1 MQSGANL
8 AEQPENHDDDIGS
21 HARDEME
28 NMQLSDDENMFITRH
43 SVVFPEEQQ
52 QKVIVE
58 PTIVCLMCRTYLLPC
73 AEL

>member
-1 MQSGANL
+1 
-8 AEQPENHDDDIGS
+8 
-21 HARDEME
+21 ME

-52 QKVIVE
+52 KEVIVE
-58 PTIVCLMCRTYLLPC
+58 PMIVCLMCRTYLLPC